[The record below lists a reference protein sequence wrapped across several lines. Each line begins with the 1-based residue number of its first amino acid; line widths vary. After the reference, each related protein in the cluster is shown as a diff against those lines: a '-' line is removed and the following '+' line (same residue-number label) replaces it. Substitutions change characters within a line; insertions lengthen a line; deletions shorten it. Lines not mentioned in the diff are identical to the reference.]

1 MKDFF
6 RLFMLII
13 VCMLSVSAAQAK
25 DEPTVYFIEGAGTG
39 TSGTYL
45 VQVTAL
51 SRRAGVS
58 DDELCRYGVHGVLFR
73 GFQNG
78 TYGQQKPLAGS
89 ALAETEHK
97 DFYDK
102 FFDDGIYRTY
112 ATMVSGTRR
121 VVKVDKKYRITAT
134 VTVQKDALRKDLE
147 KQGIIKALSAGF

>member
-1 MKDFF
+1 MFV
-6 RLFMLII
+6 LVSL
-13 VCMLSVSAAQAK
+13 LSLGAAQAK

-39 TSGTYL
+39 ASGTYL

-51 SRRAGVS
+51 SRKASVS
-58 DDELCRYGVHGVLFR
+58 DDELCRYSVHGVLFR
-73 GFQNG
+73 GFQDG

-102 FFDDGIYRTY
+102 FFDNGVYRTY
-112 ATMVSGTRR
+112 VTLVSGTRR

-147 KQGIIKALSAGF
+147 KQGIIKALNSGF

>member
-1 MKDFF
+1 MNRFL
-6 RLFMLII
+6 RLFVL
-13 VCMLSVSAAQAK
+13 VLVSLLSVGAAQAK
-25 DEPTVYFIEGAGTG
+25 DEPTVYFIEGADTG
-39 TSGTYL
+39 ASGTYL

-51 SRRAGVS
+51 SRKTSVS
-58 DDELCRYGVHGVLFR
+58 DDEMCRYGVHCVLFR
-73 GFQNG
+73 GFQDG

-102 FFDDGIYRTY
+102 FFRNGVYRTY
-112 ATMVSGTRR
+112 VTLVSGTRR

-147 KQGIIKALSAGF
+147 KQGIIKALNSGF